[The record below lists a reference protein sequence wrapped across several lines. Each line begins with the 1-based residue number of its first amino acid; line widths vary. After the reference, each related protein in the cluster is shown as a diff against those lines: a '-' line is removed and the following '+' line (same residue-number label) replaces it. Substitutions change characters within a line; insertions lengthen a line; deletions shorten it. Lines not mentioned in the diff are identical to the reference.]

1 MSTFTIVYFFIINIL
16 KNILYIIY
24 FFYKY
29 TLIKYI
35 KLILFIYKIKYL
47 YIILIK
53 FQTKFYFF
61 INAYM
66 VSPIL
71 DGESATDMLAFLMAS
86 IFD

>member
-1 MSTFTIVYFFIINIL
+1 MLKKFNFFIIL
-16 KNILYIIY
+16 K
-24 FFYKY
+24 
-29 TLIKYI
+29 IKYI

-47 YIILIK
+47 NIILIK